1 MESGF
6 LSTVLAFA
14 NQKGGTGKTTTAV
27 NVAAYAANYNKSV
40 LLVDMDPQG
49 NATSGLGVGKQGLKV
64 SVYDV
69 LTAGKAA
76 MQAIIHTKISG
87 LDLLPSN
94 MSLVG
99 AELELV
105 NEMARE
111 QRLKDGLQKARE
123 IYDYIFIDCPPSLGL
138 LTVNSFAAS
147 DGIIV
152 PMQCEYYALEGL
164 SQLINSINLVKRH
177 INPSLSIFGVILTM
191 YDPRLNLTQQVETEV
206 KSYFGDKVFDTVI
219 PRNVR
224 LSEAPSYGVPIC
236 LYDARSKGAESY
248 MSLTREII
256 RRGDN
261 R

>member
-1 MESGF
+1 MAI
-6 LSTVLAFA
+6 VLAFA

-27 NVAAYAANYNKSV
+27 NVAAYAANANKSV
-40 LLVDMDPQG
+40 LLVDLDPQG
-49 NATSGLGVGKQGLKV
+49 NATSGLGVGKHALKA

-69 LTAGKAA
+69 LTNSTPAMKAVCRTRV
-76 MQAIIHTKISG
+76 QG

-111 QRLKDGLQKARE
+111 NRLKDGLAAARST
-123 IYDYIFIDCPPSLGL
+123 YDYIFVDCPPSLGL
-138 LTVNSFAAS
+138 LTVNAFAAA

-177 INPSLSIFGVILTM
+177 INPSLNIFGVVLTM

-206 KSYFGDKVFDTVI
+206 KSYFGDKVFSAVI
-219 PRNVR
+219 PRNIR
-224 LSEAPSYGVPIC
+224 LSEAPSHGLPIC
-236 LYDARSKGAESY
+236 LYDGRSKGAESY
-248 MSLTREII
+248 MALTREII
-256 RRGDN
+256 RRGDG